1 MTPEEKLAE
10 KLRAQQLQE
19 ESDLELAKE
28 TFGIVDS
35 QVDTINPTSK
45 EEFVELASA
54 ISKKVLNYSAGAEYP
69 AFVEDL
75 FRNICVSCKYIFL
88 RPIFALMPLRRLKLS
103 RYLVWRLPYQKSF
116 SIFRTLVA
124 VFHFDITSFSLI
136 LCGNM
141 KIDPVNSLAKHS
153 QN

>member
-28 TFGIVDS
+28 TFGIVDT

-54 ISKKVLNYSAGAEYP
+54 ISKKVLNYSASTEYP

-75 FRNICVSCKYIFL
+75 FRNICVSCKYIFFCVL
-88 RPIFALMPLRRLKLS
+88 FSRLC
-103 RYLVWRLPYQKSF
+103 P
-116 SIFRTLVA
+116 
-124 VFHFDITSFSLI
+124 
-136 LCGNM
+136 
-141 KIDPVNSLAKHS
+141 
-153 QN
+153 